1 MITFFLV
8 PLYTRY
14 LTTAQY
20 GVSDVVN
27 TIVSLLT
34 PILTLSII
42 EAVFR
47 FALDKKFDN
56 GKVLTNSFF
65 VSLLSFIVFLILIPV
80 IYKVNYAVYVVFLT
94 YASALE
100 STLQQF
106 ARGIGKSFVYAIT
119 GLFMTLVTVFSNVFF
134 IVLLGWQLKGFL
146 ISLLIAQIAGIM
158 FLVVC
163 LKAWNYVKFSNLDMT
178 LVKSMLIYSM
188 PLIPNMVSWWLS
200 NSANKIFISI
210 LLGATANGIYAV
222 ANKIPSLI
230 SVFYSIFTQAWQ
242 ISAVEEYKNK
252 DAGKFFGSV
261 FTATFGILIVGV
273 SLITLFSKELVL
285 ILSTNAYFE
294 AWKVVPWLALAVLF
308 SSLSSFLGTI
318 YTSSMKTMA
327 LFTTTLVGGIINV
340 ICNLLLIPIFGIIGA
355 GIGACVSF
363 LCVALIR
370 LKDSKKFISI
380 KLEWLPII
388 LSFFILSIEIII
400 LFFMN
405 GLASFLFMALCV
417 VILFVINGFP
427 FFKLLKNHIR

>member
-1 MITFFLV
+1 
-8 PLYTRY
+8 
-14 LTTAQY
+14 
-20 GVSDVVN
+20 
-27 TIVSLLT
+27 
-34 PILTLSII
+34 
-42 EAVFR
+42 
-47 FALDKKFDN
+47 
-56 GKVLTNSFF
+56 
-65 VSLLSFIVFLILIPV
+65 
-80 IYKVNYAVYVVFLT
+80 
-94 YASALE
+94 
-100 STLQQF
+100 
-106 ARGIGKSFVYAIT
+106 
-119 GLFMTLVTVFSNVFF
+119 
-134 IVLLGWQLKGFL
+134 
-146 ISLLIAQIAGIM
+146 
-158 FLVVC
+158 
-163 LKAWNYVKFSNLDMT
+163 
-178 LVKSMLIYSM
+178 
-188 PLIPNMVSWWLS
+188 MVSWWLS